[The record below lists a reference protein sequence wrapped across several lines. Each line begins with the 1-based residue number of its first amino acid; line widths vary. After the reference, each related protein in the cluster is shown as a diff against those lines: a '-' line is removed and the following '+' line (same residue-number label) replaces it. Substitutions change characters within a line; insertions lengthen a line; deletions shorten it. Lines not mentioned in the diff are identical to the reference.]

1 MLLVAAADFFM
12 LLFFEALELVC
23 AMILV
28 GLVGFMAS
36 RNRETKE
43 PRVWKRQY
51 GDRNTP
57 RGLCVV
63 CTTVRQ
69 NTREPVLPFAHPWP
83 KTCQST

>member
-43 PRVWKRQY
+43 PRVWKR
-51 GDRNTP
+51 
-57 RGLCVV
+57 
-63 CTTVRQ
+63 
-69 NTREPVLPFAHPWP
+69 
-83 KTCQST
+83 